1 MNTVSAS
8 SQKAEGL
15 CMQTMSGDLSPAMQ
29 RPSALASSLKD
40 ANVGHLTDHWILTQT
55 RKAVPLRS

>member
-29 RPSALASSLKD
+29 RPSALAIALCLLLLFGGC
-40 ANVGHLTDHWILTQT
+40 AAPAQ
-55 RKAVPLRS
+55 R